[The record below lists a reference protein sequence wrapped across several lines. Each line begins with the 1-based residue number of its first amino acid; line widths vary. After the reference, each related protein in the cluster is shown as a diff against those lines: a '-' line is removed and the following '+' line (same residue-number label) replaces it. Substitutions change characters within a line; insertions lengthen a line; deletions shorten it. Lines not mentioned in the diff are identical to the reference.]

1 MRGIQAALVS
11 VGLMVI
17 GASSLHASDPAPML
31 DAYFRVHAALSD
43 DRIDGVQAD
52 AAAIA
57 TAAKG
62 LGEAGAPIA
71 QAADALAGAA
81 DLAAARKAFGPLSDA
96 LVAYTEATMTA
107 GKGIHAMFCP
117 MANKQWLQKDDAV
130 RNPYFGKSML
140 TCGEKKKKA

>member
-1 MRGIQAALVS
+1 MTLGWLVV
-11 VGLMVI
+11 VGVVLV
-17 GASSLHASDPAPML
+17 GAVTLRASDPTPML

-43 DRIDGVQAD
+43 DRVDGVQTD

-81 DLAAARKAFGPLSDA
+81 DLASARKAFGPLSDA
-96 LVAYTEATMTA
+96 LVAYAEATKTA
-107 GKGIHAMFCP
+107 GEGVHAMFCP
-117 MANKQWLQKDDAV
+117 MANKQWLQKDEKV
-130 RNPYFGKSML
+130 RNPYFGKAML
-140 TCGEKKKKA
+140 TCGEKKTKG

>member
-1 MRGIQAALVS
+1 MRMILGWLVIA
-11 VGLMVI
+11 GMVL
-17 GASSLHASDPAPML
+17 GSAVTLRAGDPMPML

-43 DRIDGVQAD
+43 DRMDGVQAD

-96 LVAYTEATMTA
+96 LVAYAEATKAA
-107 GKGIHAMFCP
+107 GEGVNTMFCP
-117 MANKQWLQKDDAV
+117 MANKQWLQKDDKV
-130 RNPYFGKSML
+130 RNPYFGKAML